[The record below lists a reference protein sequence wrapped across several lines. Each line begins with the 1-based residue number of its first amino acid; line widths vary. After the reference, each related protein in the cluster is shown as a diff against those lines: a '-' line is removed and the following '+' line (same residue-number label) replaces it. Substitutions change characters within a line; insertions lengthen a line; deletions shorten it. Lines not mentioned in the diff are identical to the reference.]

1 MQHFKKHSVTPA
13 MQKWFFF
20 LLFVTACFTAC
31 NGNKKTPD
39 VSNIKV
45 NLEVQRFEQDFFAI
59 DTNNISAAM
68 PALLQKYPVFLPDFI
83 QHILGLSL
91 IDDGGKSDAAIKMF
105 LRDYR
110 LVKDTASKV
119 FSNFTAIE
127 DDLKKGLQFT
137 KYYFPAYHTP
147 EKLITFIGP
156 LDAIFETTLGKTG
169 DVITQDALAVG
180 LQLHLGNNASLY
192 QSQVAQSLFPKYVSR
207 KFEPAY
213 IVVNCMKNIV
223 DDIYPPRA
231 ADKTLLD
238 LTIDKGKRLYVLDKL
253 LPHVADTL
261 KIGYTE
267 AQLKGCYANEG
278 LIWSFLIQNNLIYN
292 SDPLRIQSYVEE
304 GPLTQELG
312 EGSPGNISLFLGWQI
327 IKKYMEKF
335 PDTTIDA
342 LLQLDARQILQDSKY
357 KPR

>member
-1 MQHFKKHSVTPA
+1 M
-13 MQKWFFF
+13 
-20 LLFVTACFTAC
+20 
-31 NGNKKTPD
+31 
-39 VSNIKV
+39 
-45 NLEVQRFEQDFFAI
+45 
-59 DTNNISAAM
+59 
-68 PALLQKYPVFLPDFI
+68 
-83 QHILGLSL
+83 
-91 IDDGGKSDAAIKMF
+91 
-105 LRDYR
+105 
-110 LVKDTASKV
+110 VKDTASKV
-119 FSNFTAIE
+119 FSNFRAIE
-127 DDLKKGLQFT
+127 NDLKKGLQFT
-137 KYYFPAYHTP
+137 KYYFPAYRAP

-156 LDAIFETTLGKTG
+156 LDAIFQTTLGKTG

-213 IVVNCMKNIV
+213 IAVNCMKNIV

-231 ADKTLLD
+231 TDKTLLD

-253 LPHVADTL
+253 LPHVAETL

-267 AQLKGCYANEG
+267 AQLKGCYSNEG

-327 IKKYMEKF
+327 IKKYMENF
-335 PDTTIDA
+335 PDTTIHA
-342 LLQLDARQILQDSKY
+342 LLQLDAKQILQDSKY

>member
-1 MQHFKKHSVTPA
+1 MQHFKNYSVTPA
-13 MQKWFFF
+13 MQKWFCSVIFA
-20 LLFVTACFTAC
+20 VICITGCAVNERA
-31 NGNKKTPD
+31 PD

-45 NLEVQRFEQDFFAI
+45 NLQVQRFEQDFFAI

-91 IDDGGKSDAAIKMF
+91 TDDGGTSDAAIKMF

-119 FSNFTAIE
+119 FSNFIAIE
-127 DDLKKGLQFT
+127 DEVKKGLQFT
-137 KYYFPAYHTP
+137 KYYFPSYRPP

-156 LDAIFETTLGKTG
+156 LDAVFQTALGKTG

-180 LQLHLGNNASLY
+180 LQLHLGKNASLY
-192 QSQVAQSLFPKYVSR
+192 QSQVAQSIFPRYVSR

-213 IVVNCMKNIV
+213 IAVNCMRNII
-223 DDIYPPRA
+223 DDIYPPQA
-231 ADKTLLD
+231 TDKTLLD

-253 LPHVADTL
+253 LPHVADSL

-327 IKKYMEKF
+327 IKKYMQKF
-335 PDTTIDA
+335 PDTTIEV

>member
-1 MQHFKKHSVTPA
+1 MQHFKNYSVTPA

-91 IDDGGKSDAAIKMF
+91 TDDGGKSDAAIKMF

-156 LDAIFETTLGKTG
+156 LDAIFETPLGKTG

-261 KIGYTE
+261 KISYTE